1 MRVSGYCGFWES
13 SISSGICDMRV
24 SIESAISPDIQQNGI
39 LGVPILRSTNSKGT
53 SGQIWMCT
61 EQSKFSDTLT
71 LIHTFTRTY
80 ALDNYGF
87 RVRQLWV

>member
-53 SGQIWMCT
+53 SGQI
-61 EQSKFSDTLT
+61 
-71 LIHTFTRTY
+71 
-80 ALDNYGF
+80 
-87 RVRQLWV
+87 